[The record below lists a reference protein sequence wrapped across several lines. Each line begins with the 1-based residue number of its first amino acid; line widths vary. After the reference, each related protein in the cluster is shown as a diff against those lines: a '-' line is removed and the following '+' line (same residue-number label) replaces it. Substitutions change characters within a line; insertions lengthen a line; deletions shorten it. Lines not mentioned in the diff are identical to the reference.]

1 MRTIGITAS
10 RTRIPQVLATDK
22 SITAGPVSIWLKS
35 SAA

>member
-10 RTRIPQVLATDK
+10 TARITRNVYTDK

>member
-10 RTRIPQVLATDK
+10 TARTTRNVYTDK
-22 SITAGPVSIWLKS
+22 SITTGRASIRLKS

>member
-1 MRTIGITAS
+1 MRTVGITTS
-10 RTRIPQVLATDK
+10 RTRIAQVQTTDK

>member
-10 RTRIPQVLATDK
+10 TARITRNVYTDK
-22 SITAGPVSIWLKS
+22 SITAGHVSVRLKS

>member
-10 RTRIPQVLATDK
+10 RTRMTQVLTTDK
-22 SITAGPVSIWLKS
+22 SITAGPVFIWLKS